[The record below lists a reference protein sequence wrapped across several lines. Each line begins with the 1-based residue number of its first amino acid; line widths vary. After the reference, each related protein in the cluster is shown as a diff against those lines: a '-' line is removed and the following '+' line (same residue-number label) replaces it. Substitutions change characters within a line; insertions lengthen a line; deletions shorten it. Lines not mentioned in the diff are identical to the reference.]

1 MLSST
6 RNAARANLA
15 AELPAAVLDQLLTI
29 DINTAIA
36 WSNYVQHDWT
46 ALPRRCVLPSLTE
59 DHPPSGRRG
68 RSASS
73 R

>member
-6 RNAARANLA
+6 CNAARANLA

-36 WSNYVQHDWT
+36 GP
-46 ALPRRCVLPSLTE
+46 ASLSTTG
-59 DHPPSGRRG
+59 PPYLAGACCHHCLKITRP
-68 RSASS
+68 AA
-73 R
+73 